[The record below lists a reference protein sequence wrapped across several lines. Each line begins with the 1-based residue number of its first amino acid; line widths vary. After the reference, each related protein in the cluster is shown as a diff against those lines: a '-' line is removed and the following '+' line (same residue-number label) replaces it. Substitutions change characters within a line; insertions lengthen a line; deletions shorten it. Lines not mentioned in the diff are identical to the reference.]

1 MNSIKVVNV
10 KCGGCEAGI
19 IFKLTN
25 LGFQNVSVDIANQ
38 IINFD
43 GDFEKAK
50 KILAEMGYPE
60 AGSSDAKSFTKKAK
74 SYVSCMIG
82 KMKK

>member
-1 MNSIKVVNV
+1 MNSIKVVNI

-25 LGFQNVSVDIANQ
+25 AGFKNVSVDIENQ

-43 GDFEKAK
+43 GEIEKAK
-50 KILAEMGYPE
+50 IILTKMGYPE
-60 AGSSDAKSFTKKAK
+60 TGTSDAKSFTKKAK